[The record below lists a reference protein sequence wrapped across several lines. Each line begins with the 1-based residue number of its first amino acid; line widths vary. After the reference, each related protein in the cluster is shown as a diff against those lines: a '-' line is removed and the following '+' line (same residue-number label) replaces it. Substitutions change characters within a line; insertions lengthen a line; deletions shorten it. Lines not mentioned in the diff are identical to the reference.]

1 MLELADTVWKWK
13 WGSVKPQQIYQAD
26 DDDKDVVAMMMM
38 LIIHILTGR
47 GLCSIHKSTKSTE
60 SARRQTELCFFS
72 NPPLSDKCSVYSG
85 DEDFERKKTK

>member
-72 NPPLSDKCSVYSG
+72 TPS
-85 DEDFERKKTK
+85 FR